1 MNSMYDFGKRSIIYL
16 NFSFTPSLTSS
27 INLSYYSLYKNKS
40 LSTKNLHKFY
50 KNIAQQIEFKRLVF
64 AMAVLQAPFSLT
76 QWLTDSSF
84 SYCVSHVKF
93 HLSRVSIYLDG
104 LISME
109 LAPSSCF
116 LIIFVTPLISFRHHV
131 YFHFL
136 VQF

>member
-1 MNSMYDFGKRSIIYL
+1 MYIKKVPKHMFSLLFQYITCLHSYLTQFKIRCNLCLFFPPNLYSKISEFTKTKVFSQSGPGGMNSMYDFGKRSIIYL

-76 QWLTDSSF
+76 Q
-84 SYCVSHVKF
+84 
-93 HLSRVSIYLDG
+93 
-104 LISME
+104 
-109 LAPSSCF
+109 
-116 LIIFVTPLISFRHHV
+116 
-131 YFHFL
+131 
-136 VQF
+136 